1 MSSYFVNSLSAC
13 YGSGPA
19 GLDPCTESISGYDRN
34 PGHHHHPQQQHHHSS
49 NVYSQAVY
57 GNSRYSNYHHARLN
71 PEARYADSIHSEY
84 YSVPR
89 LTHLPPSSP
98 SPPPLQTNISCASSS
113 PPSPSPQLCERKHA
127 PSVCSNSE
135 YRSNSSSTPSS
146 MSAPTALQNIPTNS
160 GANNQANSGSN
171 STEPGYYSTT
181 GINNFLDDNKTPCN
195 SPPLSQRQKLPQP
208 AHQQSVVAPASPQS
222 PSSKQQLQQ
231 QQRQNEKGG
240 SPNSQSDQGEGSF
253 PAPQIYPWMRRM
265 QYSAGK
271 SHNSRCKRSPHLPT
285 HNEIKTT

>member
-19 GLDPCTESISGYDRN
+19 GLDPCTENISGYDRN
-34 PGHHHHPQQQHHHSS
+34 PAHHHHQQQQHHHGS
-49 NVYSQAVY
+49 NVYSPAVY

-71 PEARYADSIHSEY
+71 SEARYADSIHSEY

-89 LTHLPPSSP
+89 LSHLPPSSP
-98 SPPPLQTNISCASSS
+98 SPPPLQTNISCASSCS
-113 PPSPSPQLCERKHA
+113 PPSSSPQLCDRKHVS
-127 PSVCSNSE
+127 SVCGTAE
-135 YRSNSSSTPSS
+135 YRSNTSSTPSNLS
-146 MSAPTALQNIPTNS
+146 TPSALQNVSNT
-160 GANNQANSGSN
+160 GTNNQNSSGTN
-171 STEPGYYSTT
+171 NGEPGYYTT
-181 GINNFLDDNKTPCN
+181 PGINNFLDDNKTSCD

-208 AHQQSVVAPASPQS
+208 AHQQPAAAPSSPQS
-222 PSSKQQLQQ
+222 PSTKQQLQ

-265 QYSAGK
+265 QYSA
-271 SHNSRCKRSPHLPT
+271 
-285 HNEIKTT
+285 